1 GRVRPAPGF
10 VPSVPRRVGGGASSR
25 SGVTPTPPPT
35 RGRPATNA
43 PTNPSASRVRANASV
58 TGSAP
63 NFVGPALTQ
72 ARVVRR
78 EIPDLVVRDRL
89 HQRFERLERLIRGV
103 PAVGLEQEHLVP
115 EIAGGLPAQVGTTL
129 RGIPP
134 AGLAVANR
142 ALLGRRATPFDGC
155 VVRPHRRGLARLAR
169 EVGGEVVDAR
179 LDHVLCIRLHLG

>member
-1 GRVRPAPGF
+1 MTIAP
-10 VPSVPRRVGGGASSR
+10 
-25 SGVTPTPPPT
+25 PTPS
-35 RGRPATNA
+35 RPATNA

-58 TGSAP
+58 TGFVP
-63 NFVGPALTQ
+63 NFVGPALAQ

-134 AGLAVANR
+134 EIGR
-142 ALLGRRATPFDGC
+142 ASCRERVWNSVGDGR
-155 VVRPHRRGLARLAR
+155 VKR
-169 EVGGEVVDAR
+169 EV
-179 LDHVLCIRLHLG
+179 

>member
-1 GRVRPAPGF
+1 MRRAP
-10 VPSVPRRVGGGASSR
+10 RTQR
-25 SGVTPTPPPT
+25 
-35 RGRPATNA
+35 RPATNA

-103 PAVGLEQEHLVP
+103 PAVGPAQEPLVP
-115 EIAGGLPAQVGTTL
+115 GVAGGLPAQVGTTL
-129 RGIPP
+129 
-134 AGLAVANR
+134 
-142 ALLGRRATPFDGC
+142 
-155 VVRPHRRGLARLAR
+155 
-169 EVGGEVVDAR
+169 
-179 LDHVLCIRLHLG
+179 